1 MKPLAR
7 LASLLRPPPQQ
18 ETWRLTPCRAM
29 DQLLLDMTARLHN
42 SATQAPS
49 ADIRLDAVRRFWQS
63 KEVKSFRDAYLLSWS
78 LEQRPW
84 PNSACIME
92 DRTRLEGL
100 LDGVDQWRA
109 EPRKYRRCYLGLSKG
124 YFTYD
129 GPSQAADSAGLRNW
143 RLLRDYL
150 QRNNPRIQSIE
161 HNPAWVEYA
170 QQHRHLFSDTPCAP
184 YVETLLRGDT
194 GVIEA
199 LCHQLGINQASW
211 FLRELVLA
219 QVEGATR
226 LRNAQFLSLLPRLLD
241 LLSKNEVL
249 RDRGMIALLD
259 RYAEIEQCPLHP
271 GLRDYAIAW
280 WGNPWLPSNKTRWG
294 GVQTAALEMVAS
306 WLKLEF
312 IETFFTKL
320 AEDGMSDARRMNFWK
335 RYVNAIDHIEFALG
349 SSARNAKDDDMVLLR
364 KKMDGIVAHL
374 DHSTNNAFIMHM
386 GRLVAVEFSTTGNAF
401 YAYDGQSELPFNTR
415 QALRL
420 PVNVANSLKHSGK
433 AILKESHTDGRQ
445 SHDKWETRFEAKLR
459 NAFGITPG
467 GPLLISKA
475 DTTGSRQQAAA
486 VYSRAA
492 LIQFAQQHQL
502 KIQDMT
508 ASGGNLWVMANDSH
522 NSISHVLKSWGFQYR
537 SDKGWWRQE

>member
-7 LASLLRPPPQQ
+7 LANLLRPPAQQ
-18 ETWRLTPCRAM
+18 EKWQLPPCRAM
-29 DQLLLDMTARLHN
+29 DQLLQEMENRLRNRVIKPPGADM
-42 SATQAPS
+42 
-49 ADIRLDAVRRFWQS
+49 RLDAVRRFWES
-63 KEVKSFRDAYLLSWS
+63 AEVKSFRDAYLLSWS

-92 DRTRLEGL
+92 DRSRLQGL

-109 EPRKYRRCYLGLSKG
+109 EPRQYRRCYLGLSKG

-129 GPSQAADSAGLRNW
+129 GPSQAADSAALRNW

-150 QRNNPRIQSIE
+150 QRNNPRIQCAT

-170 QQHRHLFSDTPCAP
+170 QQHRHVFSDTPCAP

-194 GVIEA
+194 SIIEA
-199 LCHQLGINQASW
+199 LCQQLHINQASW

-226 LRNAQFLSLLPRLLD
+226 LSNAQFLPLLPRLLD
-241 LLSKNEVL
+241 LLRKNEVL

-259 RYAEIEQCPLHP
+259 RYAEIEQSPLHQD
-271 GLRDYAIAW
+271 LRDCAIAW

-294 GVQTAALEMVAS
+294 GVQAAAREMVAS

-320 AEDGMSDARRMNFWK
+320 AEDGLSDARRMNFWK

-349 SSARNAKDDDMVLLR
+349 SSARNAKDADMVLLR
-364 KKMDGIVAHL
+364 KKMHGIVAHL

-386 GRLVAVEFSTTGNAF
+386 GRLVAVEFSATGNAF
-401 YAYDGQSELPFNTR
+401 YAYDAGRELPFNTK
-415 QALRL
+415 QILSL
-420 PVNVANSLKHSGK
+420 PVNAENSLKDKGK
-433 AILKESHTDGRQ
+433 CIIKESHTDGRL
-445 SHDKWETRFEAKLR
+445 SHDKWETRFEARLR
-459 NAFGITPG
+459 QEFDLTPSRALSTTQLSAG
-467 GPLLISKA
+467 GL
-475 DTTGSRQQAAA
+475 RRQAAPL
-486 VYSRAA
+486 YSRAA
-492 LIQFAQQHQL
+492 LIQFVQQHHL
-502 KIQDMT
+502 EIRDMT
-508 ASGGNLWVMANDSH
+508 ASGGNLWVVADDSQA
-522 NSISHVLKSWGFQYR
+522 SISHVLKSWGFQYR
-537 SDKGWWRQE
+537 SGKGWWRQA